1 MLQFRGH
8 AVHFGSSLL
17 PECCQLTVDVHCPM
31 CVLDFTDVYTLIRGK
46 VGELPVVKSV
56 QPGSHG
62 NCVGNYGVR

>member
-8 AVHFGSSLL
+8 AVHFGSRL
-17 PECCQLTVDVHCPM
+17 PECCQVTIDGVVP
-31 CVLDFTDVYTLIRGK
+31 CVLDFTDVYTLTHGK

-56 QPGSHG
+56 QPGSRE